1 MTTTRDSTLVS
12 ARVAGFMYLA
22 MIGIG
27 LFGEAFMRGCLIFKS
42 GYVPRALGWLLGL
55 AGVSYLVNSFAL
67 LLSPSLAYMLLPAV
81 LLPAF
86 AGELALT
93 L

>member
-1 MTTTRDSTLVS
+1 
-12 ARVAGFMYLA
+12 MYLA

-27 LFGEAFMRGCLIFKS
+27 LFGAAFVRRYLSFKP
-42 GYVPRALGWLLGL
+42 GYVPSALGWLLGL
-55 AGVSYLVNSFAL
+55 AGVSYLVDSFAL
-67 LLSPSLAYMLLPAV
+67 LLSPSLASMLLPAV